1 MSDSLNTGRKIRTFN
16 VIDDYNRKC
25 LGIEVDHSLPA
36 QRVIKSLEQ
45 LIEWR
50 GKPKAI
56 RCDNGPEYI
65 SHALREWAQA
75 MDMGYIITNDLIVRL
90 VGFYQESYLRLFK
103 QWRFYF

>member
-1 MSDSLNTGRKIRTFN
+1 MQEEIVAGLLFNSLAMLIWFICSCKHAFIWYR
-16 VIDDYNRKC
+16 
-25 LGIEVDHSLPA
+25 S
-36 QRVIKSLEQ
+36 SLEQ

-75 MDMGYIITNDLIVRL
+75 MGIELMYIQPGKPT
-90 VGFYQESYLRLFK
+90 
-103 QWRFYF
+103 

>member
-1 MSDSLNTGRKIRTFN
+1 
-16 VIDDYNRKC
+16 VIDDYNREC
-25 LGIEVDHSLPA
+25 LGIEVGHSLPA
-36 QRVIKSLEQ
+36 QRVIQLLEQ

-75 MDMGYIITNDLIVRL
+75 MDILFLASVRNGRITVR
-90 VGFYQESYLRLFK
+90 K
-103 QWRFYF
+103 

>member
-1 MSDSLNTGRKIRTFN
+1 MAEKKISVPIAINQTWSMDFMSDSLNTGRSIRTFN
-16 VIDDYNRKC
+16 VVDDYNREC

-36 QRVIKSLEQ
+36 QRVIQSLER

-65 SHALREWAQA
+65 SCAQR
-75 MDMGYIITNDLIVRL
+75 MGASNRY
-90 VGFYQESYLRLFK
+90 
-103 QWRFYF
+103 